1 MHANKSLYA
10 HALTVGRNKIK
21 NALALHQ
28 LAPFVELCKGK
39 TCLAAPPRDSVGTA
53 ARVHITTR
61 DALCAGTA
69 SHQTYLGL
77 EMQSSMH
84 ISRDDKDRMELA
96 RMGEK
101 KSPRCLAY
109 ICQIPSGGY
118 RLLLVGTKSFFW
130 MKFIL
135 YIK

>member
-39 TCLAAPPRDSVGTA
+39 TCLAAPPTDSLYT

-84 ISRDDKDRMELA
+84 ILRDVKDKMELA

-101 KSPRCLAY
+101 SHP
-109 ICQIPSGGY
+109 I
-118 RLLLVGTKSFFW
+118 V
-130 MKFIL
+130 
-135 YIK
+135 